1 MKIAVIIPT
10 LNEADALPDTLASI
24 GKACEI
30 WIADGG
36 SEDASCAMAQQA
48 GARIL
53 RCAPPRAQQLNA
65 AGRQCEADI
74 LLFLHADTRLPNGW
88 QSEVTSILQKPDVVL
103 GAFSLSIANSSAL
116 EAFIAR
122 AANTRSRIRQLPYGD
137 QGLFLYRRHF
147 ETLGGFP
154 AVPIMDD
161 YIFVKTA
168 QKMGRIVTSPL
179 VVTTS
184 NRRWR
189 KLGVWHTTWRNFCVV
204 LGYRIGVPLATLQRY
219 YRR

>member
-10 LNEADALPDTLASI
+10 LNEAAALPDTLASI
-24 GKACEI
+24 GVGCEI

-36 SEDASCAMAQQA
+36 SDDASCAVAQQA
-48 GARIL
+48 GAQIV

-65 AGRQCEADI
+65 AVCQTQADI
-74 LLFLHADTRLPNGW
+74 LVFLHADTQLPKGW
-88 QSEVTSILQKPDVVL
+88 QSEILSILQLPNVIL
-103 GAFSLSIANSSAL
+103 GAFSLSINHSTAG
-116 EAFIAR
+116 ETFIAK
-122 AANTRSRIRQLPYGD
+122 AANWRSRVRQLPYGD

-147 ETLGGFP
+147 EALGGFP

-161 YIFVKTA
+161 YIFVKAA
-168 QKMGRIVTSPL
+168 QKAGRIVTSPL
-179 VVTTS
+179 AVTTS

-189 KLGVWHTTWRNFCVV
+189 KLGVWRTTVRNFWVV
-204 LGYRIGVPLATLQRY
+204 LGYRIGVPLAALQRY

>member
-24 GKACEI
+24 GTGCDIK
-30 WIADGG
+30 IADGG
-36 SEDASCAMAQQA
+36 SDDASCTIAQQA
-48 GARIL
+48 GAQIIMSL
-53 RCAPPRAQQLNA
+53 PPRAHQLNA
-65 AGRQCEADI
+65 AASQSEADI
-74 LLFLHADTRLPNGW
+74 LLFLHADTQLPKGW
-88 QSEVTSILQKPDVVL
+88 QKEVQLILQQSDVVL

-122 AANTRSRIRQLPYGD
+122 AANMRSRIRQLPYGD

-147 ETLGGFP
+147 EVLGGFP
-154 AVPIMDD
+154 VVPIMDD
-161 YIFVKTA
+161 YIFVKAA
-168 QKMGRIVTSPL
+168 QKIGRIVTSPL
-179 VVTTS
+179 SVTTS

-189 KLGVWHTTWRNFCVV
+189 KLGVWHTTWRNFLVV
-204 LGYRIGVPLATLQRY
+204 LGYHIGVPLATLQRY